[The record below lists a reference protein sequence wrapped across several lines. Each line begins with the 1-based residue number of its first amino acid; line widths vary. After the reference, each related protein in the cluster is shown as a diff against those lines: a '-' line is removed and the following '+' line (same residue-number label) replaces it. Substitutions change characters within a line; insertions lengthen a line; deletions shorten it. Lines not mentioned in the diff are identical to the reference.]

1 MRNLFNSFLTGR
13 VNQIIPVSVIFL
25 AVILGSI
32 VFFIRYRVYV
42 HRKKKFDLMSSLN
55 DDGQILNESE
65 TKPEAPVEEVSENAS
80 DKAEVQ
86 AEAPVAESSLNA
98 SNEEET
104 KAEAPVEEVFE
115 NESEKSET
123 KVEAPVSETNEQDS
137 KEKDVQNPEQDSQS
151 TEIETNNTEDKVSED
166 EK

>member
-42 HRKKKFDLMSSLN
+42 HRKKKFDVMSSLN

-65 TKPEAPVEEVSENAS
+65 TKPEAPVEEVPENAS
-80 DKAEVQ
+80 DKAEIQ

-104 KAEAPVEEVFE
+104 KA
-115 NESEKSET
+115 
-123 KVEAPVSETNEQDS
+123 EAPVSETNEQDS

>member
-80 DKAEVQ
+80 DKVEIQ

-104 KAEAPVEEVFE
+104 KA
-115 NESEKSET
+115 
-123 KVEAPVSETNEQDS
+123 EAPVSETNEQDS